1 MDISNKKLDC
11 LSFFCYYLQNN
22 VGIITMKAIKTSKKK
37 YPKTYHVPWSL
48 AIQSDD
54 KMFKS
59 MQHFHGKEI
68 VATEKLDGE
77 NTTIS
82 TEYYH
87 ARSLDSTFNW
97 TRSWLATM
105 HACLKYEIPEGM
117 KLVGENLF
125 AKHAIEYPDYSLEG
139 YFYLFS
145 IWEDIVNNEEDYCL
159 DYDDIVSYAALFDLP
174 MPKVLYRG
182 IYDEAALKKIAAELD
197 TTRCEGYVIRT
208 VDGFM
213 RSEFTR
219 CVAKFVRANHVQD
232 NSEHWLKT
240 AVQNGRLPD
249 VVKPSYMS
257 KS

>member
-1 MDISNKKLDC
+1 MS
-11 LSFFCYYLQNN
+11 
-22 VGIITMKAIKTSKKK
+22 TIKTSKQK

-54 KMFKS
+54 KIFKS
-59 MQHFHGKEI
+59 MSHFHGKFI

-77 NTTIS
+77 NTTLSS
-82 TEYYH
+82 TYYH
-87 ARSLDSTFNW
+87 ARSLDSAFNW
-97 TRSWLATM
+97 TRSWVATM
-105 HACLKYEIPEGM
+105 HACLRYDIPEGM

-145 IWEDIVNNEEDYCL
+145 MWEDIIGSEEDYCL
-159 DYDDIVSYAALFDLP
+159 DYDDIVSYANLFDLP

-182 IYDEAALKKIAAELD
+182 IYDEVALQKIANELD
-197 TTRCEGYVIRT
+197 TSRCEGYVIRT

-213 RSEFTR
+213 RSEFTK

-232 NSEHWLKT
+232 NADHWLKS
-240 AVQNGRLPD
+240 AVQNGKLQPNVRP
-249 VVKPSYMS
+249 KCMG
-257 KS
+257 KI